1 MYIVHTR
8 YIIYDGIYFLFIH
21 TIDGI
26 SNLLIYLEVLVVLV
40 VVLRHVLVCTRVVQ
54 VLRRTTVFILIFF
67 KNTHVTS
74 AWTSEENTINTR
86 FKYNVVT
93 HIF

>member
-1 MYIVHTR
+1 MVYIFYL
-8 YIIYDGIYFLFIH
+8 YIPSMVYV
-21 TIDGI
+21 
-26 SNLLIYLEVLVVLV
+26 SNLLIYLDLEVLVVLV

-86 FKYNVVT
+86 FKYNVAT